1 MTEMARMFIQT
12 SQIKK
17 VTIISSRVVTLIFN
31 AKHFFMFVSSA
42 VTTPIIVLVTL
53 LNQKR
58 SSSQRYVI

>member
-17 VTIISSRVVTLIFN
+17 VTLISSRVVTLIFN

-42 VTTPIIVLVTL
+42 VTRPIIVLVTL

>member
-17 VTIISSRVVTLIFN
+17 VTIITSRVVTLIFN
-31 AKHFFMFVSSA
+31 AKHFFMFASSA
-42 VTTPIIVLVTL
+42 VTRPIIVLVTL